1 MLCGDAG
8 LAGVYMSDVRPTAP
22 AAVIRCLD
30 RMFDADEVGR
40 RGSLKGFAERFGR
53 HFLGRQEDRAEDE
66 R

>member
-1 MLCGDAG
+1 
-8 LAGVYMSDVRPTAP
+8 MSDVRPTAP